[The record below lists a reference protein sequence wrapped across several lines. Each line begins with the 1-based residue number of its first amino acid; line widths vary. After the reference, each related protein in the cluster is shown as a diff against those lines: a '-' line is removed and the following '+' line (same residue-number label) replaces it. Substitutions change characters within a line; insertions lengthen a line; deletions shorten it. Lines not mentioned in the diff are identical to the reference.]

1 MMIKT
6 NKLYILLFA
15 LFITNIFSLGYS
27 LPDVNT
33 TSDTYQEIVG
43 PSFFSSEGK
52 PISINYFGWE
62 DWGGWR
68 SIFVQ
73 LCNLSNTNTWDTE
86 QAVLI
91 GVGVG
96 SGGDI
101 GLDGIINI
109 EGVNA
114 PFVQDETGQIWEDF
128 LGSPNAQRK
137 QVVLLDQN
145 FNNRFQFQYDGAELN
160 EFELND
166 LLDSIQLLINEVNVI
181 LGDLNN
187 DQLINLLDIILL
199 INIAIDISEY
209 TSIGDMN
216 NDGGIN
222 ILDVVLLLNQILL
235 N

>member
-1 MMIKT
+1 M
-6 NKLYILLFA
+6 
-15 LFITNIFSLGYS
+15 
-27 LPDVNT
+27 
-33 TSDTYQEIVG
+33 
-43 PSFFSSEGK
+43 
-52 PISINYFGWE
+52 
-62 DWGGWR
+62 
-68 SIFVQ
+68 Q
-73 LCNLSNTNTWDTE
+73 LCNLSNTNIWDTE